1 MIRTRDGWVG
11 SANASS
17 VLCRPPKNKLGKPFC
32 HFTSLQPIFSLQEF
46 LQTFNIYG
54 FQSVDRFSIPLIDW
68 WQFKTILIPG
78 SMVQNDTTVHWHYN
92 LPNVLI
98 LLPYHFYPIITLR
111 CTTLI
116 PVWYWFFANVLQLLY
131 EFSATSFVRWY
142 HFVAALDQLGY
153 NVNTSPK
160 PFPLSDILK
169 HCPIWKEAHSRRL
182 SSHQEKVLNWDQ
194 LELIK
199 LNPVATK
206 FFS

>member
-1 MIRTRDGWVG
+1 MV
-11 SANASS
+11 
-17 VLCRPPKNKLGKPFC
+17 
-32 HFTSLQPIFSLQEF
+32 
-46 LQTFNIYG
+46 
-54 FQSVDRFSIPLIDW
+54 RFSIPLIDW
-68 WQFKTILIPG
+68 WQFKTILIPA
-78 SMVQNDTTVHWHYN
+78 SLVQNETTLHWYYN
-92 LPNVLI
+92 LANVSI
-98 LLPYHFYPIITLR
+98 LLPYHLDPIIILL

-142 HFVAALDQLGY
+142 HFAAALDQLGY

-206 FFS
+206 FFFLISFWTNSDLKRTTSSAVSFLGSSCELLRLLVYPYPCERS